1 MTQQEAEGLIRILKN
16 RNAEE
21 KNSIENVYNVEHR
34 RMEEDR
40 NHSMR
45 RIEQRI
51 HTARLALA
59 SASDAKHKAKGKT
72 DWSVRAAKYEVKRA
86 VLVDTQRELSEMN
99 VYYQGVFREL
109 RNKRD
114 YNYRRLVQEYSKE
127 YAEIM
132 SKVEYP
138 QKEEKVNYWKQKFYR
153 TAEELKKATE
163 DLQKLKE
170 TKAA

>member
-1 MTQQEAEGLIRILKN
+1 MTQLEAEALVRILKS

-21 KNSIENVYNVEHR
+21 KTSIENVYNVEHR
-34 RMEEDR
+34 RIEEDR

-51 HTARLALA
+51 HTARLALS
-59 SASDAKHKAKGKT
+59 SASDAKHKAKGKP
-72 DWSVRAAKYEVKRA
+72 DWAVCAADYEVKRA
-86 VLVDTQRELSEMN
+86 VLVETTRELSEMN

-114 YNYRRLVQEYSKE
+114 YNYRRLAQQYAKE

-132 SKVEYP
+132 SKVEYSE
-138 QKEEKVNYWKQKFYR
+138 KEEKISYWKNKYY
-153 TAEELKKATE
+153 A
-163 DLQKLKE
+163 LKE
-170 TKAA
+170 EMKKLQEERAA

>member
-1 MTQQEAEGLIRILKN
+1 MTQQEAEALVRILKN

-21 KNSIENVYNVEHR
+21 KTSIENVYNAEHR

-59 SASDAKHKAKGKT
+59 SAADAKHKAKGKP
-72 DWSVRAAKYEVKRA
+72 DWAVCAAEYEVKRA
-86 VLVDTQRELSEMN
+86 VLVDTTRELSEMN

-114 YNYRRLVQEYSKE
+114 YNYRRLVQAYSKE

-138 QKEEKVNYWKQKFYR
+138 EKEEKVNYWKAKYY
-153 TAEELKKATE
+153 A
-163 DLQKLKE
+163 LKE
-170 TKAA
+170 EMKKLQEEKAA

>member
-1 MTQQEAEGLIRILKN
+1 MTQLEAEALVRILKN

-21 KNSIENVYNVEHR
+21 KTSIENVYNAEHR

-51 HTARLALA
+51 HTDRLALA
-59 SASDAKHKAKGKT
+59 SAADAKHKAKGKA
-72 DWSVRAAKYEVKRA
+72 DWAVCAAEYEVKRA
-86 VLVDTQRELSEMN
+86 VLIETQRQLSEMN

-114 YNYRRLVQEYSKE
+114 YNYRRLAQQYAKE

-138 QKEEKVNYWKQKFYR
+138 EKAENVSYWKNKYYALKEEMKKLQ
-153 TAEELKKATE
+153 EER
-163 DLQKLKE
+163 
-170 TKAA
+170 AA

>member
-1 MTQQEAEGLIRILKN
+1 MTQLEAEALVRILKN

-21 KNSIENVYNVEHR
+21 KTSIENVYNVEHR
-34 RMEEDR
+34 RTEEER
-40 NHSMR
+40 NHTMR

-51 HTARLALA
+51 HTARLALS
-59 SASDAKHKAKGKT
+59 SASDAKHKEKGKP
-72 DWSVRAAKYEVKRA
+72 DWAVCAAEYEVKRA
-86 VLVDTQRELSEMN
+86 ALVETQRELSEMN

-114 YNYRRLVQEYSKE
+114 YNYRSLAQQYAKE

-138 QKEEKVNYWKQKFYR
+138 EKAEKVSYWKNKYYALKEEMKKLQ
-153 TAEELKKATE
+153 EERAS
-163 DLQKLKE
+163 
-170 TKAA
+170 

>member
-1 MTQQEAEGLIRILKN
+1 MTQLEAEALVRILKN

-21 KNSIENVYNVEHR
+21 KTSIENVYNADLR
-34 RMEEDR
+34 RIEEDR

-51 HTARLALA
+51 HTARLALS
-59 SASDAKHKAKGKT
+59 SASDAKHKAKGKP
-72 DWSVRAAKYEVKRA
+72 DWAVCAAEYEVKRTA
-86 VLVDTQRELSEMN
+86 LVETTRELSEMN

-114 YNYRRLVQEYSKE
+114 YNYRRLVQQYAKE

-138 QKEEKVNYWKQKFYR
+138 EKAEKVSYWKNKYYALKEEMKKLQ
-153 TAEELKKATE
+153 EER
-163 DLQKLKE
+163 
-170 TKAA
+170 AA